1 MSLHNTVCN
10 KPRPVYK
17 CIESLEKSL
26 KDIMGHPSIDKGSVL
41 DDFHLSWEYQID
53 YVEKRVPKH
62 LIDNHFKLLT

>member
-17 CIESLEKSL
+17 CTNSVQEGTSL
-26 KDIMGHPSIDKGSVL
+26 IGGTVCGT
-41 DDFHLSWEYQID
+41 FHLSWEYQID

-62 LIDNHFKLLT
+62 LIKLFFKLLT

>member
-17 CIESLEKSL
+17 CIESLKKS
-26 KDIMGHPSIDKGSVL
+26 IVPISIGNGYVF

-53 YVEKRVPKH
+53 YVEKRVPKQ
-62 LIDNHFKLLT
+62 IIKKHFKLLT

>member
-1 MSLHNTVCN
+1 MSLHNMVCN

-26 KDIMGHPSIDKGSVL
+26 KDIMGHPSIGKGSVL

-62 LIDNHFKLLT
+62 LIENHFKLLT